1 MSEIERERS
10 EDIVRNNDGDGSDR
24 RDDHRKKK
32 QREHGFGGNFRKAKR
47 VALFQFRK
55 AEKQLHRKNKKGS
68 NQSSSIPGCFG
79 KRTVGVGGG
88 GGYYCCFKQTPT
100 LDSPVESTTSDPN
113 SAEFTYELLR
123 ALIETN
129 DFYSKE
135 CNTHLDIINTDEN

>member
-32 QREHGFGGNFRKAKR
+32 QREHGFGGSFRKAKR

-79 KRTVGVGGG
+79 
-88 GGYYCCFKQTPT
+88 
-100 LDSPVESTTSDPN
+100 LPVTRCHLAKSWNIEMLGEGPN
-113 SAEFTYELLR
+113 
-123 ALIETN
+123 I
-129 DFYSKE
+129 KK
-135 CNTHLDIINTDEN
+135 CNAS